1 MGRRFE
7 DGKNHSR
14 MKPAMAQAPMRLLW
28 QSSTPITR
36 YPAYNAAIVAHAA
49 RVLGPGVEVVVG
61 GTVRP
66 TYGTYTR
73 ANFFLKSR
81 DILDSVMAAAR
92 DGVDGVAIGCF
103 LDPLLHELREFLDI
117 PVLGIAE
124 TGMHTACLLGRRF
137 AVLSHVEALNV
148 KVYEGLVRQ
157 YGLESR
163 CAGMAA
169 VDLSMDRL
177 ETAMQQ
183 DPEPALRLIRETA
196 ARLVAGGA
204 EVIVPGCGLLNL
216 FCVRNGLSQVEGAT
230 VLDVTGALLKAT
242 ESMVV
247 LRRVSGT
254 AVSRAG
260 YYAGPQPADRDRTL
274 AAFAGDS
281 ARKDTR

>member
-1 MGRRFE
+1 
-7 DGKNHSR
+7 
-14 MKPAMAQAPMRLLW
+14 MRLLW
-28 QSSTPITR
+28 QSSTPVSR
-36 YPAYNAAIVAHAA
+36 YPAYNAAILAHAA
-49 RVLGPGVEVVVG
+49 QVLGPGVEVTVG

-66 TYGTYTR
+66 TYGSYTR

-81 DILDSVMAAAR
+81 DILDSVMGAAD

-148 KVYEGLVRQ
+148 KVYEDLVRR

-163 CAGMAA
+163 CAGMSA

-183 DPEPALRLIRETA
+183 DPEPALALIREA
-196 ARLVAGGA
+196 ATRLVAGGA
-204 EVIVPGCGLLNL
+204 EVILPGCGLLNL
-216 FCVRNGLSQVEGAT
+216 FCVRQGLSQVEGAT

-242 ESMVV
+242 ESMVI
-247 LRRVSGT
+247 LQRVSGT
-254 AVSRAG
+254 GVSRAG
-260 YYAGPQPADRDRTL
+260 YYARPQPADVRRSL
-274 AAFAGDS
+274 EAFAGDRARQRS
-281 ARKDTR
+281 AGSAKDTR

>member
-1 MGRRFE
+1 
-7 DGKNHSR
+7 
-14 MKPAMAQAPMRLLW
+14 MAQAPMRLLW

-61 GTVRP
+61 GTVRR

-157 YGLESR
+157 SGLESR

-183 DPEPALRLIRETA
+183 DPEPALRLIREA
-196 ARLVAGGA
+196 VAGLVARGA

-216 FCVRNGLSQVEGAT
+216 FCVRHGLSQVEGAT

-247 LRRVSGT
+247 LQRVSGT
-254 AVSRAG
+254 TVSRAG
-260 YYAGPQPADRDRTL
+260 YYAAPQPADRDRTL
-274 AAFAGDS
+274 AAFAGDA
-281 ARKDTR
+281 ARKEVR